1 MRKTLVL
8 LAVLATISTGASA
21 TVFGNSTSNQGGKAD
36 ANAAA
41 AASAVGVGVG
51 IGQGGNASATGGSA
65 SNRTE
70 VSTDVRNTNV
80 NSANQSQGQHQS
92 QAAISGAVSGGNTFS
107 NSTTIVESQR
117 PVASAIA
124 APLAASNGTCMGSTS
139 AGAQGVTIGLSVG
152 TTWTDSSCDARY
164 DAQALSSLGQPV
176 AALAR
181 LCQKAEIAAAVEA
194 SGQKC
199 PTKPAP
205 EMKTASQ
212 APTINGY
219 TGNDPIVRARL
230 AAK

>member
-1 MRKTLVL
+1 MKRNLSIL
-8 LAVLATISTGASA
+8 FAAALIATGAHA
-21 TVFGNSTSNQGGKAD
+21 TVFGNTTNNQGGKAD
-36 ANAAA
+36 ASAAAAA
-41 AASAVGVGVG
+41 AASATGVGVG
-51 IGQGGNASATGGSA
+51 IGGVGGHASATGGNA
-65 SNRTE
+65 SNRTD
-70 VSTDVRNTNV
+70 VSTDVRNTNL
-80 NSANQSQGQHQS
+80 NSASQHQAQDQQ
-92 QAAISGAVSGGNTFS
+92 QAAISGGNTFS

-205 EMKTASQ
+205 AMKTADAQ
-212 APTINGY
+212 PVQGY

>member
-1 MRKTLVL
+1 MKRNLIAIIATLAL
-8 LAVLATISTGASA
+8 TSAAHA
-21 TVFGNSTSNQGGKAD
+21 TVFGNTTNTTNNQGGQGGKAD
-36 ANAAA
+36 ASAAA

-51 IGQGGNASATGGSA
+51 VGHGGNASNST
-65 SNRTE
+65 N
-70 VSTDVRNTNV
+70 VSTDVRNTNANTNL
-80 NSANQSQGQHQS
+80 NSASQH
-92 QAAISGAVSGGNTFS
+92 QAAISGGNTVTS
-107 NSTTIVESQR
+107 TTTIVESQR

-199 PTKPAP
+199 PSKPAP
-205 EMKTASQ
+205 AMKTAEVQ
-212 APTINGY
+212 PVQGY

-230 AAK
+230 GLAPLSK